1 MQVVVRY
8 LFPGA
13 AGLLENGH
21 FVPKASNTD
30 QVSVLSISP
39 GYAPDRSL
47 ITTF

>member
-39 GYAPDRSL
+39 GYAPD
-47 ITTF
+47 